1 MTTMKEGK
9 TFIEGTTDELLDTPE
24 ESSRILVVDDDRVIR
39 DVLSDFLSAEGFLV
53 RAVENG
59 VRAIEELQV
68 TPYDMVISDL
78 KMPNMGGLQL
88 LEEIERRGFNVLTV
102 IMTGFGTVESAIEAM
117 KRGAY
122 DYILKPFKLNE
133 VIHIVNRGLERQ
145 RLEIENIQLK
155 EAVNLYKI
163 SEIMATSQDVDDILD
178 MILSVSLKESDADM
192 VTLWLYE
199 EKRSDFVERSS
210 RTRSRLPEDLDGGEL
225 DLDEILRFFDTKR
238 PLRAHGVQAHPFF
251 LRLPTELPLISFSS
265 VPLRIQERLV
275 GVLTAYSF
283 TQGRRFNEG
292 HRKLLNVLGSRAAGS
307 IENARLV
314 RNLRAINDQLLD
326 ANRSLQEN
334 FLKTI
339 QGFALALEEN
349 DLYTRGHSERVSIYS
364 RLIAEGMGMNSDQ
377 VELAVQSGLM
387 HDIGK
392 IGIRYEKLNKPGKLT
407 PEEVAMFRR
416 HPIIGKR
423 ILEGIPFMRNLIPGV
438 LSHHERFDGT
448 GYPQGLEGEDIPLLG
463 RIICVGDTYDA
474 MTSDRPYRKAL
485 PHTVACDELLR
496 CSGTQF
502 DSEIVQVFL
511 KKIEI
516 YRDDCRAEN
525 KEMPK

>member
-1 MTTMKEGK
+1 MKEGRDSGMDS
-9 TFIEGTTDELLDTPE
+9 FVESLNASE
-24 ESSRILVVDDDRVIR
+24 EAPRILVVDDDRVIR

-59 VRAIEELQV
+59 VRAVEELQV
-68 TPYDMVISDL
+68 TPYNMVISDL
-78 KMPNMGGLQL
+78 KMPNMGGLEL
-88 LEEIERRGFNVLTV
+88 LEEICRHKFDVLTV

-122 DYILKPFKLNE
+122 DYVLKPFKLNE

-163 SEIMATSQDVDDILD
+163 SEVMATSQGVDDILNI
-178 MILSVSLKESDADM
+178 ILSVSLKEADADM

-199 EKRSDFVERSS
+199 DKKSDFVERNC
-210 RTRSRLPEDLDGGEL
+210 RIRSDLPEDLDGGEL
-225 DLDEILRFFDTKR
+225 DLEELLRFFDTGK
-238 PLRAHGVQAHPFF
+238 PLLAHGVQAHPFF
-251 LRLPTELPLISFSS
+251 LRLPVDLPLVSFCSL
-265 VPLRIQERLV
+265 PLRIQERLV

-283 TQGRRFNEG
+283 TPGRRFNEG

-314 RNLRAINDQLLD
+314 RDLRGTNDQLLE

-349 DLYTRGHSERVSIYS
+349 DQYTRGHSERVSIYS
-364 RLIAEGMGMNSDQ
+364 RLTAEGMGLSTDH

-407 PEEVAMFRR
+407 SEEMAMFRR
-416 HPIIGKR
+416 HPTIGKR

-448 GYPQGLEGEDIPLLG
+448 GYPQGLKGDEIPLLG

-474 MTSDRPYRKAL
+474 MTSNRPYRKAL
-485 PHTVACDELLR
+485 PHAVACEELIR

-516 YRDDCRAEN
+516 YRDDCLAEN

>member
-1 MTTMKEGK
+1 MQESN
-9 TFIEGTTDELLDTPE
+9 TFTFSPE
-24 ESSRILVVDDDRVIR
+24 ESARILVVDDDRVIR
-39 DVLSDFLSAEGFLV
+39 DVLSDFLSAEGYLV

-59 VRAIEELQV
+59 VRAIEELQA

-78 KMPNMGGLQL
+78 KMPNMGGLEL
-88 LEEIERRGFNVLTV
+88 LEEISRHKFNVLTV

-117 KRGAY
+117 KKGAY

-133 VIHIVNRGLERQ
+133 VIHIVSRGLERQ

-155 EAVNLYKI
+155 ETVNLYKI
-163 SEIMATSQDVDDILD
+163 SEIMATSQDIDDILD
-178 MILSVSLKESDADM
+178 IILSVSLKESDADM
-192 VTLWLYE
+192 VSLWLYE
-199 EKRSDFVERSS
+199 EKQSDFVVRSC
-210 RTRSRLPEDLDGGEL
+210 RTRPGLSEDLDGGEL
-225 DLDEILRFFDTKR
+225 DLEELLKFFETGK

-251 LRLPTELPLISFSS
+251 LRLPSDMPLVSFSS
-265 VPLRIQERLV
+265 VPLRVQERLV

-292 HRKLLNVLGSRAAGS
+292 HRKLLNVLGSRAAVS

-314 RNLRAINDQLLD
+314 RNLRSTNDQLLT
-326 ANRSLQEN
+326 ANHSLQEN

-364 RLIAEGMGMNSDQ
+364 KLIAQGMDLPPRKI
-377 VELAVQSGLM
+377 ELAVQTGLM

-407 PEEVAMFRR
+407 SEEVAMFRR
-416 HPIIGKR
+416 HPTIGKR
-423 ILEGIPFMRNLIPGV
+423 ILEGIPFMRDLIPGV
-438 LSHHERFDGT
+438 LSHHERYDGS
-448 GYPQGLEGEDIPLLG
+448 GYPQGLAEKDIPLLG
-463 RIICVGDTYDA
+463 RIICVADTYDA

-485 PHTVACDELLR
+485 PHNVACEELER
-496 CSGTQF
+496 CSGSQF
-502 DSEIVQVFL
+502 DPQIVPVFL

-516 YRDDCRAEN
+516 YRDDCLAEN